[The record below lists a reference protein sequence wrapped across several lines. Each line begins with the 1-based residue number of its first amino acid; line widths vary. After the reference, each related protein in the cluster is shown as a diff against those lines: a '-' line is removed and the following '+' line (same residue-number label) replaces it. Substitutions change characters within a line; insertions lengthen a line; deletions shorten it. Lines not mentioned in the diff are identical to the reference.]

1 MVELTE
7 VVLQRGDFEFMRLLN
22 QIREGEIDDHV
33 CKADTISFS
42 IVMGMQISQN
52 TRSQFD

>member
-42 IVMGMQISQN
+42 IVMGM
-52 TRSQFD
+52 